1 MAGMPTGTVTF
12 LFTDLE
18 VSTRLWE
25 QEPEAMRAALARH
38 DLVLREA
45 VAAHDGQVVKGTGDG
60 VHAAF
65 ATADGAV
72 GAAID
77 AQLAL
82 GDEEWAVSEPLRVR
96 MGLHTGVAELRDGD
110 YYGSAV
116 NRAARLMAMANGGQ
130 VVCSQATADL
140 MRDGLP
146 EAVAL
151 IDLGEHRLRGLSRV
165 ERVFQ
170 VCSRGL
176 PSEFPPLHTQE
187 AFAGNLPTQVTSFIG
202 REEELRAV
210 ADALASSRLVTL
222 TGVGGVGKT
231 RLALQV
237 AAEVLPRYG
246 DGAWLVE
253 LASASDSESMM
264 QVVAATLGV
273 SPRAGMSLA
282 GSIVD
287 FLRTKRLLIVFDNC
301 EHLLEHAASLV
312 ESVVRDCRGVDV
324 LATSREGLAIAGEQ
338 LWPLRSLAVPSE
350 SRVDVVAASAAV
362 RLFEERAQ
370 AVSPSFVVDGSNAA
384 AVTEVCRRLD
394 GVPLAIE
401 LAAARANVMTP
412 GEIVGLLDER
422 FRLLTGGRRTGVERH
437 QTLQAMV
444 DWSYSLLE
452 EREQRL
458 FDRLG
463 VFSGSFDAEAAAA
476 VAASNEVDMWSVRES
491 LRALVGRSMVN
502 AEQRP
507 EGTRYSMLETLRQYA
522 RERLDE
528 RREGDRWRRSHAKYY
543 ASLAEQI
550 GAGVRGRE
558 ELIWSQRLLVELDNI
573 RAAVVWALDSETRE
587 DHQLALAVIA
597 DLADEV
603 QRNRGANVGGW
614 ATHALPLVNEATT
627 AQRPALLGAAAFHAF
642 ERGDLETA
650 HDLAIDAVHGGV
662 PVECPI
668 PYLPFI
674 ALGATEAAVGRYA
687 DADTVFTEAL
697 EHNEAIQRHPI
708 SSAALMVVVALFR
721 SFGGKVD
728 ARVDADASLR
738 LARRLGTPSLI
749 VAALTAVGYAWLGDD
764 PQRAREAFEE
774 SIALTQSGATD
785 MNLSLALREVAR
797 LRVRDGEPA
806 GALDALRAA
815 VIHVHASGNRPG
827 LAGTVFCA
835 AEVLAATGHL
845 QAAVALN
852 RAVLEGELR
861 PLAFGLIAASPRV
874 VPPMAHDALKDAM
887 SDSAPSE
894 AAAMSYE
901 EVVAYTLDAIDQ
913 ARSEIEVFDDPAAD
927 QDGQLLPHQY
937 RGLDQSP

>member
-1 MAGMPTGTVTF
+1 MAELPSGTVTF

-77 AQLAL
+77 AQLVLA
-82 GDEEWAVSEPLRVR
+82 GEEWAVSEPLRVR
-96 MGLHTGVAELRDGD
+96 MGLNTGVAELREGD

-116 NRAARLMAMANGGQ
+116 NRAARLMAIANGGQ
-130 VVCSQATADL
+130 VVCSHVTADL
-140 MRDGLP
+140 VRDVLS

-151 IDLGEHRLRGLSRV
+151 IDLGEHRLRDLSRA

-176 PSEFPPLHTQE
+176 PSEFRPLHTLD
-187 AFAGNLPTQVTSFIG
+187 AFAGNLPTQVTSFVG
-202 REEELRAV
+202 RDEELKSV
-210 ADALASSRLVTL
+210 ADALRGSRLVTL

-237 AAEVLPRYG
+237 AGEVLPRYG

-253 LASASDSESMM
+253 LASARDSESMM
-264 QVVAATLGV
+264 QVAATTLGV

-301 EHLLEHAASLV
+301 EHLLEYAASLV
-312 ESVVRDCRGVDV
+312 ESLLHECRGVDV
-324 LATSREGLAIAGEQ
+324 LATSREGLAITGEQ

-350 SRVDVVAASAAV
+350 STVDVVAASAAV

-370 AVSPSFVVDGSNAA
+370 AVSPSFAVDGSNAA
-384 AVTEVCRRLD
+384 AVAEMCRRLD

-412 GEIVGLLDER
+412 GEITGLLDER

-452 EREQRL
+452 ERERQV

-476 VAASNEVDMWSVRES
+476 VAALNETDVWGVRES
-491 LRALVGRSMVN
+491 LRALVDRSMVN
-502 AEQRP
+502 AEQGP
-507 EGTRYSMLETLRQYA
+507 EGTRYWMLETLRQYA

-528 RREGDRWRRSHAKYY
+528 RREGDRWRRNHAKYY
-543 ASLAEQI
+543 ASLAKEI
-550 GAGVRGRE
+550 GAGQWGPE
-558 ELIWSQRLLVELDNI
+558 EFVWSQRLLAELDNI
-573 RAAVVWALDSETRE
+573 RAAVFWALDSDVR
-587 DHQLALAVIA
+587 DDRQFALAVVA
-597 DLADEV
+597 NLADEV
-603 QRNRGANVGGW
+603 QLNRTADVGGW
-614 ATHALPLVNEATT
+614 AKHALAFVGEATA
-627 AQRPALLGAAAFHAF
+627 AQLPALLGAAALHAF

-650 HDLAIDAVHGGV
+650 HDLAFDAVHGGV
-662 PVECPI
+662 PVECPS
-668 PYLPFI
+668 PHLPFV
-674 ALGATEAAVGRYA
+674 ALGATEAAVGRHA

-697 EHNEAIQRHPI
+697 EHNAAPPSFASGPDGDGGAVSIVWRRGGRTGRRRRVA
-708 SSAALMVVVALFR
+708 SARPPPRDAVPHRGRAHR
-721 SFGGKVD
+721 GGV
-728 ARVDADASLR
+728 RV
-738 LARRLGTPSLI
+738 ARR
-749 VAALTAVGYAWLGDD
+749 
-764 PQRAREAFEE
+764 
-774 SIALTQSGATD
+774 
-785 MNLSLALREVAR
+785 
-797 LRVRDGEPA
+797 
-806 GALDALRAA
+806 
-815 VIHVHASGNRPG
+815 
-827 LAGTVFCA
+827 
-835 AEVLAATGHL
+835 
-845 QAAVALN
+845 
-852 RAVLEGELR
+852 
-861 PLAFGLIAASPRV
+861 
-874 VPPMAHDALKDAM
+874 
-887 SDSAPSE
+887 
-894 AAAMSYE
+894 
-901 EVVAYTLDAIDQ
+901 
-913 ARSEIEVFDDPAAD
+913 
-927 QDGQLLPHQY
+927 
-937 RGLDQSP
+937 